1 MSMILR
7 RRARLCLTRVLPG
20 RPARKDE
27 RVARAP
33 GRRTLCSLTRP
44 PCARGL
50 PASCLALALFAPHLA
65 LSCATGLF
73 SSIMSACRA
82 DGTAGTRPLL
92 PDPTRSCLPSRQISR
107 DAHPPAGALAQRQRD
122 LTYAR
127 ACCQAEPEVC
137 NASDMTDTATA
148 FGRFLGVSSSFDIAA
163 PNTTAAPTTAAAS
176 DQISMGTAAV
186 GTTTPGPAPRR
197 YRPPLL
203 DATAPLDATIALD
216 VTSEPPSPPPA
227 ACNAPPPPPAC
238 KSSLCCVSSCAS
250 CCAHAPCGAAHMFR
264 AVFRAVFRVKGSLGP
279 LALCTFHARFT
290 LASHGS
296 RVHFTRTLHAVFH
309 TLL

>member
-1 MSMILR
+1 M
-7 RRARLCLTRVLPG
+7 CLTRALPG
-20 RPARKDE
+20 RPERKDE

-137 NASDMTDTATA
+137 NASGMTETATA

-186 GTTTPGPAPRR
+186 GTTTPGPAP
-197 YRPPLL
+197 
-203 DATAPLDATIALD
+203 
-216 VTSEPPSPPPA
+216 
-227 ACNAPPPPPAC
+227 
-238 KSSLCCVSSCAS
+238 
-250 CCAHAPCGAAHMFR
+250 
-264 AVFRAVFRVKGSLGP
+264 
-279 LALCTFHARFT
+279 
-290 LASHGS
+290 
-296 RVHFTRTLHAVFH
+296 
-309 TLL
+309 